1 MFFYALIN
9 AKVNVKISF
18 GQNITTNIVTPPV
31 KMIFLDFHRPTIL
44 LYFMD
49 NLNFPMEDFSLE
61 HVFAAI
67 LPSNLCALKA
77 EPIYI
82 VSNIFL

>member
-1 MFFYALIN
+1 
-9 AKVNVKISF
+9 
-18 GQNITTNIVTPPV
+18 
-31 KMIFLDFHRPTIL
+31 
-44 LYFMD
+44 MD

-82 VSNIFL
+82 VSNIFLWTSLQFILYVNLV